1 MSTINGL
8 HHHLEVIELKQ
19 NQFVSYKGRNAII
32 IGFMR
37 DGNICINQDGAV
49 LYVSRRE
56 LS

>member
-1 MSTINGL
+1 
-8 HHHLEVIELKQ
+8 VIELKQ
-19 NQFVSYKGRNAII
+19 NQVIKYQGRNAII
-32 IGFMR
+32 IGFMN